1 MAITRKAW
9 YAVLFAIGCVGGAL
23 FAVLMMR
30 NDSLS
35 VSASAP
41 HIAIA
46 DEDAREAL
54 ACYPREQ
61 ADDIFFISCGGI
73 Y

>member
-1 MAITRKAW
+1 MAVTRKVW
-9 YAVLFAIGCVGGAL
+9 YAILFAIGCAGSAL
-23 FAVLMMR
+23 FAVLTR
-30 NDSLS
+30 NHSLA
-35 VSASAP
+35 VGASAP

-46 DEDAREAL
+46 DEAL

-61 ADDIFFISCGGI
+61 ADDVFFISCGGI